1 MFEMRSMNNEHLLIH
16 HSLLSSYI
24 EGATDFIFGQ
34 YGQAWFDQCDIR
46 VPSTTLGYITA
57 SGRASDDAGY
67 YVINNSTVA
76 AADGADVPSGSMYLG
91 RPWGDYARVAFQN
104 TELSDIINSAGWSI
118 WNVGD
123 ERTDHVSFGEYDN
136 TGDGSV
142 GTRASFSSQLSEPVA
157 IADVLGSDWE
167 SAYWVDSS
175 YVS

>member
-1 MFEMRSMNNEHLLIH
+1 MLKVRLMGNEHLLIYR
-16 HSLLSSYI
+16 LLLPSYI

-46 VPSTTLGYITA
+46 VPSTDLGYITA

-67 YVINNSTVA
+67 YVVNNSTVA

-104 TELSDIINSAGWSI
+104 TDLSNIINSAGWSI

-123 ERTDHVSFGEYDN
+123 ERTNYVNFGEYDN
-136 TGDGSV
+136 IGDGSV
-142 GTRASFSSQLSEPVA
+142 GSRASFSSGLSGPVVMS
-157 IADVLGSDWE
+157 DVLGGDWE

-175 YVS
+175 YIS